1 MPQIFTIARVRI
13 EPLPRRAALVGF
25 WRGPFWV
32 QVAYGMFHR
41 NGVPSRLRTGGTRI
55 QAKIGGGVNETR
67 KIFVLVHYLVAVTH
81 FARKSRL
88 GYADAYEAEKHGTR
102 HEQKHNKEH

>member
-55 QAKIGGGVNETR
+55 QAKIGGGVNATGN
-67 KIFVLVHYLVAVTH
+67 IFVLVHYLVAVTH

-88 GYADAYEAEKHGTR
+88 VLGDAIEAEKPARPTENER
-102 HEQKHNKEH
+102 NT